1 MASLLRSCRIAL
13 YALVFFWLHL
23 GATCD
28 NSTLTVDSTVLV
40 FARDS
45 GAAGVATGPLNGY
58 GIPHQVVVVPQTGV
72 TLPALTSSA
81 TQGNFGLVVIISAVT
96 YDYGP
101 DGGWR
106 SALTAAQ
113 QTELRDYVKNFGV
126 RLVQLDVYPGPDY
139 GATALGGC
147 CGGEEQLFKLSDN
160 SDFPTAGLKVGATLS
175 STGLWHYPA
184 SITDTATTK
193 AFLQFEPNSQFSTS
207 TVAGVINNFAD
218 GLQQMAFFTSFGTW
232 SQSSTFMAHA
242 WIHWGLRGLYPG
254 FRRVLLSAQIDDVFL
269 STGIYDQNQR
279 PFRVRPADMQ
289 AHVSWT
295 ADVNSR
301 MNAGS
306 NFFIELGHN
315 GNGNIIQ
322 GAELQGNKTA
332 CAEPIYYDFPPATPL
347 EFQKPLGTGK
357 DLWPTTPSTF
367 NWPAACLDLDPL
379 KQWIATPANR
389 DAFGHVTHTFTHL
402 PLNNATYSDCRKEIT
417 FNQAWMA
424 QIGIAASPRFS
435 GKGIIPPQI
444 TGLHNGDCLRAWVDS
459 GLTNAVG
466 DNTRP
471 PLRNSANDY
480 WPLHTTVADNGYDGY
495 TIVPRWASNIY
506 FNCDT
511 TACTV
516 LEWQQTASGVG
527 DVDALLQLEKVTNT
541 RYLLGLH
548 QDPYMFHQ
556 ANMRQTDVPST
567 TINGVSKQ
575 LSLLQ
580 VWVEVVTQEMTRLVN
595 WPIITH
601 KHDDIAR
608 DFERRFE
615 RDSCAPKLRLS
626 VDGAT
631 KKVTG
636 FDLVANGNTCTVPVP
651 VTVPNPVV
659 DTKGA
664 TTEKLGNDPTT
675 LWVQMSGSSY
685 SFQLSTAV

>member
-1 MASLLRSCRIAL
+1 M
-13 YALVFFWLHL
+13 
-23 GATCD
+23 
-28 NSTLTVDSTVLV
+28 
-40 FARDS
+40 
-45 GAAGVATGPLNGY
+45 
-58 GIPHQVVVVPQTGV
+58 
-72 TLPALTSSA
+72 TLPCRFGYSQVGDWLTSCSC
-81 TQGNFGLVVIISAVT
+81 
-96 YDYGP
+96 
-101 DGGWR
+101 
-106 SALTAAQ
+106 
-113 QTELRDYVKNFGV
+113 V
-126 RLVQLDVYPGPDY
+126 RR
-139 GATALGGC
+139 
-147 CGGEEQLFKLSDN
+147 
-160 SDFPTAGLKVGATLS
+160 
-175 STGLWHYPA
+175 
-184 SITDTATTK
+184 
-193 AFLQFEPNSQFSTS
+193 
-207 TVAGVINNFAD
+207 TV
-218 GLQQMAFFTSFGTW
+218 
-232 SQSSTFMAHA
+232 
-242 WIHWGLRGLYPG
+242 
-254 FRRVLLSAQIDDVFL
+254 DDVFL

-322 GAELQGNKTA
+322 GAELQGNKNA

-480 WPLHTTVADNGYDGY
+480 WPLRTTVADNGHDGY